1 MLESFAAREGLNEV
15 VKNRVV
21 KSCDLL
27 DAGVPLFPNDFR
39 KEHDIAWVLDKFG
52 NLEGEALDGQEDV
65 FAIAGRI
72 VSLRSFGKVAFF
84 HIMDQTGRI
93 QCYASREH
101 MEEIGYTVVK
111 KLDVGDIV
119 GVSGHLF
126 RTKTGELTIACRK
139 IKLITRSMLAAA
151 NQLEEAV
158 GIISSASSQLSAQID
173 ESDHIAAES
182 AQRLSEAATAMNEM
196 NATVQ
201 EVARNASSASAV
213 SAETRTN
220 AEGGAKIVEQ
230 ALQSIGQVHTVSLAL
245 KDDMGR
251 TLELKAGTLYEKNF
265 E

>member
-84 HIMDQTGRI
+84 HI
-93 QCYASREH
+93 
-101 MEEIGYTVVK
+101 
-111 KLDVGDIV
+111 
-119 GVSGHLF
+119 
-126 RTKTGELTIACRK
+126 
-139 IKLITRSMLAAA
+139 MLAAA